1 MTVSAWGQETIFH
14 YVYSG
19 AGTAP
24 AVGETLTATGGTIL
38 VERSE
43 NSTKT
48 LSTES
53 FTYDSSVPADM
64 KITGGTKAIK
74 FGTSDVWFK
83 LELTD
88 GVFKSG
94 DIISIDTGARLDG
107 FCSDAAI
114 TLGVGKVSDEAQ
126 RLMDVTKKSL
136 YKAIGQVKPGNRLGD
151 VQHAVE
157 TFAISQGMGV
167 VRDYCGHGIGRNM
180 HEEPSIPNFGKP
192 GTGPLLEKGMV
203 LAIEPMLTAGTF
215 RVRELDDGWTVVT
228 RDGSYAAHFEHTV
241 AVTANGSEI
250 FTAFE

>member
-1 MTVSAWGQETIFH
+1 MIEVKNDSELQKMREAGKVTAAVLKLMTELVKPGVSTWELDAAAEKTIRSF
-14 YVYSG
+14 G
-19 AGTAP
+19 ATPLFLGYYGFPGSICASINEEVVHGIP
-24 AVGETLTATGGTIL
+24 KKDRIL
-38 VERSE
+38 
-43 NSTKT
+43 
-48 LSTES
+48 
-53 FTYDSSVPADM
+53 
-64 KITGGTKAIK
+64 
-74 FGTSDVWFK
+74 
-83 LELTD
+83 
-88 GVFKSG
+88 KSG

-136 YKAIGQVKPGNRLGD
+136 FKAIGQVKPGNRLGD

-157 TFAISQGMGV
+157 TFAKSNGMGI

-180 HEEPSIPNFGKP
+180 HEEPSIPNFGTP

-215 RVRELDDGWTVVT
+215 RVRELSDGWTVVT
-228 RDGSYAAHFEHTV
+228 RDGSLAAHFEHTV

>member
-1 MTVSAWGQETIFH
+1 MIEVKNDSELQKMREAGKVTAAVLKLMTELVKPGISTLELDAAAEKTIRSF
-14 YVYSG
+14 G
-19 AGTAP
+19 ATPPFLGYYGFT
-24 AVGETLTATGGTIL
+24 GTICASVNGEVVHGIPKKDRIL
-38 VERSE
+38 
-43 NSTKT
+43 KT
-48 LSTES
+48 
-53 FTYDSSVPADM
+53 
-64 KITGGTKAIK
+64 
-74 FGTSDVWFK
+74 
-83 LELTD
+83 
-88 GVFKSG
+88 G

-114 TLGVGKVSDEAQ
+114 TLGVGEVSDEAQ

-136 YKAIGQVKPGNRLGD
+136 YKAIGQVKPGKRLGD
-151 VQHAVE
+151 VEHAVE
-157 TFAISQGMGV
+157 TFAKQNGVGV

-203 LAIEPMLTAGTF
+203 LAIEPMLTAGTY

-228 RDGSYAAHFEHTV
+228 ADGKYAAHFEHTV

>member
-1 MTVSAWGQETIFH
+1 MIEVKNDSELQKMREAGKVTAAVLKLMTELVKPGISTLELDAAAEKTIRSF
-14 YVYSG
+14 G
-19 AGTAP
+19 ATPLFLGYYGFP
-24 AVGETLTATGGTIL
+24 GTICA
-38 VERSE
+38 
-43 NSTKT
+43 
-48 LSTES
+48 
-53 FTYDSSVPADM
+53 SVNEEVVHGIPKKDR
-64 KITGGTKAIK
+64 I
-74 FGTSDVWFK
+74 
-83 LELTD
+83 L
-88 GVFKSG
+88 KSG

-114 TLGVGKVSDEAQ
+114 TLGVGEVSDEAQ

-136 YKAIGQVKPGNRLGD
+136 YKAIGQVKPGKRLGD
-151 VQHAVE
+151 VEHAVE
-157 TFAISQGMGV
+157 TFAKQNGVGV

-203 LAIEPMLTAGTF
+203 LAIEPMLTAATY

-228 RDGSYAAHFEHTV
+228 ADGKYAAHFEHTV

>member
-1 MTVSAWGQETIFH
+1 MIEVKNDSELQKMREAGKVTAAVLKLMTELVKPGVSTWELDAAAEKTTRSF
-14 YVYSG
+14 G
-19 AGTAP
+19 ATPLFLGYYGFPGSICASVNEEVVHGIP
-24 AVGETLTATGGTIL
+24 KKDRIL
-38 VERSE
+38 
-43 NSTKT
+43 
-48 LSTES
+48 
-53 FTYDSSVPADM
+53 
-64 KITGGTKAIK
+64 
-74 FGTSDVWFK
+74 
-83 LELTD
+83 
-88 GVFKSG
+88 KSG

-136 YKAIGQVKPGNRLGD
+136 FKAIGQVKPGNRLGD

-157 TFAISQGMGV
+157 TFAKSNGMGV

-180 HEEPSIPNFGKP
+180 HEEPSIPNFGTP

-215 RVRELDDGWTVVT
+215 RVRELSDGWTVVT
-228 RDGSYAAHFEHTV
+228 RDGSLAAHFEHTV

>member
-1 MTVSAWGQETIFH
+1 MIEVKNDSELQKMREAGKVTAAVLKLMTELVKPGVSTWELDAAAEKTIRSF
-14 YVYSG
+14 G
-19 AGTAP
+19 ATPLFLGYYGFPGSICASINEEVVHGIP
-24 AVGETLTATGGTIL
+24 KKDRIL
-38 VERSE
+38 
-43 NSTKT
+43 
-48 LSTES
+48 
-53 FTYDSSVPADM
+53 
-64 KITGGTKAIK
+64 
-74 FGTSDVWFK
+74 
-83 LELTD
+83 
-88 GVFKSG
+88 KSG

-136 YKAIGQVKPGNRLGD
+136 FKAIGQVKPGNRLGD

-157 TFAISQGMGV
+157 TFAKSNGMGV

-180 HEEPSIPNFGKP
+180 HEEPSIPNFGTP

-215 RVRELDDGWTVVT
+215 RVRELSDGWTVVT
-228 RDGSYAAHFEHTV
+228 RDGSLAAHFEHTV

>member
-1 MTVSAWGQETIFH
+1 MIEVKNDSELQKMREAGKVTAAVLKLMTELVKPGVSTWELDAAAEKTIRSF
-14 YVYSG
+14 G
-19 AGTAP
+19 ATPLFLGYYGFPGSICASVNEEVVHGIP
-24 AVGETLTATGGTIL
+24 KKDRIL
-38 VERSE
+38 
-43 NSTKT
+43 
-48 LSTES
+48 
-53 FTYDSSVPADM
+53 
-64 KITGGTKAIK
+64 
-74 FGTSDVWFK
+74 
-83 LELTD
+83 
-88 GVFKSG
+88 KSG

-114 TLGVGKVSDEAQ
+114 TLGVGEVSDEAQ

-136 YKAIGQVKPGNRLGD
+136 YKAIGQVKPGKRLGD
-151 VQHAVE
+151 VEHAVE
-157 TFAISQGMGV
+157 TFAKQNGVGV

-203 LAIEPMLTAGTF
+203 LAIEPMLTAGTY

-228 RDGSYAAHFEHTV
+228 ADGKYAAHFEHTV

>member
-1 MTVSAWGQETIFH
+1 MIEVKNDSELQKMREAGKVTAAVLKLMTEMVKPGI
-14 YVYSG
+14 
-19 AGTAP
+19 
-24 AVGETLTATGGTIL
+24 
-38 VERSE
+38 
-43 NSTKT
+43 ST
-48 LSTES
+48 
-53 FTYDSSVPADM
+53 
-64 KITGGTKAIK
+64 
-74 FGTSDVWFK
+74 
-83 LELTD
+83 LELDQAAEKTIRSFGATPLFLGYYGFPGSICASVNEEVVHGIPKKD
-88 GVFKSG
+88 RILKSG

>member
-1 MTVSAWGQETIFH
+1 MIEVKNDNEIQKMREAGKVTAAVLKQMTELVKPGISTLDLDQAAEKTIRSF
-14 YVYSG
+14 G
-19 AGTAP
+19 ATPLFLGYYGFPGSICASVNEEVVHGIP
-24 AVGETLTATGGTIL
+24 KKDRIL
-38 VERSE
+38 
-43 NSTKT
+43 
-48 LSTES
+48 
-53 FTYDSSVPADM
+53 
-64 KITGGTKAIK
+64 
-74 FGTSDVWFK
+74 
-83 LELTD
+83 
-88 GVFKSG
+88 KSG

-136 YKAIGQVKPGNRLGD
+136 YKAIGQVKPGRRLGD

-250 FTAFE
+250 LTAFE

>member
-1 MTVSAWGQETIFH
+1 MTELVKPGISTLELDAAAEKTIRSF
-14 YVYSG
+14 G
-19 AGTAP
+19 ATPLFLGYYGFP
-24 AVGETLTATGGTIL
+24 GTICA
-38 VERSE
+38 
-43 NSTKT
+43 
-48 LSTES
+48 
-53 FTYDSSVPADM
+53 SVNEEVVHGIPKKDR
-64 KITGGTKAIK
+64 I
-74 FGTSDVWFK
+74 
-83 LELTD
+83 L
-88 GVFKSG
+88 KSG

-114 TLGVGKVSDEAQ
+114 TLGVGEVSDEAQ

-136 YKAIGQVKPGNRLGD
+136 YKAIGQVKPGKRLGD
-151 VQHAVE
+151 VEHAVE
-157 TFAISQGMGV
+157 TFAKQNGVGV

-203 LAIEPMLTAGTF
+203 LAIEPMLTAGTY

-228 RDGSYAAHFEHTV
+228 ADGKYAAHFEHTV

>member
-1 MTVSAWGQETIFH
+1 MIEVKNDSELQKMREAGKVTAAVLKLMTELVKPGVSTWELDAAAEKTIRSF
-14 YVYSG
+14 G
-19 AGTAP
+19 ATPLFLGYYGFPGSICASVNEEVVHGIP
-24 AVGETLTATGGTIL
+24 KKDRIL
-38 VERSE
+38 
-43 NSTKT
+43 
-48 LSTES
+48 
-53 FTYDSSVPADM
+53 
-64 KITGGTKAIK
+64 
-74 FGTSDVWFK
+74 
-83 LELTD
+83 
-88 GVFKSG
+88 KSG

-157 TFAISQGMGV
+157 TFAKSNGMGV

-180 HEEPSIPNFGKP
+180 HEEPSIPNFGTP

-215 RVRELDDGWTVVT
+215 RVRELSDGWTVVT
-228 RDGSYAAHFEHTV
+228 RDGSLAAHFEHTV

>member
-1 MTVSAWGQETIFH
+1 MIEVKNDSELQKMREAGKVTAAVLKLMTELVKPGISTLELDAAAEKTIRSF
-14 YVYSG
+14 G
-19 AGTAP
+19 ATPLFLGYYGFP
-24 AVGETLTATGGTIL
+24 GTICA
-38 VERSE
+38 
-43 NSTKT
+43 
-48 LSTES
+48 
-53 FTYDSSVPADM
+53 SVNEEVVHGIPKKDR
-64 KITGGTKAIK
+64 I
-74 FGTSDVWFK
+74 
-83 LELTD
+83 L
-88 GVFKSG
+88 KSG

-136 YKAIGQVKPGNRLGD
+136 YKAIGQVKPGKRLGD
-151 VQHAVE
+151 VEHAVE
-157 TFAISQGMGV
+157 TFAKQNGVGV

-203 LAIEPMLTAGTF
+203 LAIEPMLTAGTY

-228 RDGSYAAHFEHTV
+228 ADGKYAAHFEHTV

>member
-1 MTVSAWGQETIFH
+1 MIEVKNDSELQKMREAGKVTAAVLKQMTELVKPGISTWELDAAAEKTIRSF
-14 YVYSG
+14 G
-19 AGTAP
+19 ATPLFLGYYGFPGSICASVNEEVVHGIP
-24 AVGETLTATGGTIL
+24 KKDRIL
-38 VERSE
+38 
-43 NSTKT
+43 
-48 LSTES
+48 
-53 FTYDSSVPADM
+53 
-64 KITGGTKAIK
+64 
-74 FGTSDVWFK
+74 
-83 LELTD
+83 
-88 GVFKSG
+88 KSG

-151 VQHAVE
+151 VEHAVE
-157 TFAISQGMGV
+157 TFAIANGMGV

-203 LAIEPMLTAGTF
+203 LAIEPMLTAGTYK
-215 RVRELDDGWTVVT
+215 VRELDDGWTVVT
-228 RDGSYAAHFEHTV
+228 ADGKYAAHFEHTV
-241 AVTANGSEI
+241 AVTAHGSEI

>member
-1 MTVSAWGQETIFH
+1 MIEVKNDSELQKMREAGKVTAAVLKLMTELVKPGISTLELDAAAEKTIRSF
-14 YVYSG
+14 G
-19 AGTAP
+19 ATPLFLGYYGFP
-24 AVGETLTATGGTIL
+24 GTICA
-38 VERSE
+38 
-43 NSTKT
+43 
-48 LSTES
+48 
-53 FTYDSSVPADM
+53 SVNEEVVHGIPKKD
-64 KITGGTKAIK
+64 KI
-74 FGTSDVWFK
+74 
-83 LELTD
+83 L
-88 GVFKSG
+88 KSG

-114 TLGVGKVSDEAQ
+114 TLGVGEVSDEPQ

-136 YKAIGQVKPGNRLGD
+136 YKAIGQVKPGKRLGD
-151 VQHAVE
+151 VEHAVE
-157 TFAISQGMGV
+157 TFAKQNGVGV

-203 LAIEPMLTAGTF
+203 LAIEPMLTAGTY

-228 RDGSYAAHFEHTV
+228 ADGKYAAHFEHTV